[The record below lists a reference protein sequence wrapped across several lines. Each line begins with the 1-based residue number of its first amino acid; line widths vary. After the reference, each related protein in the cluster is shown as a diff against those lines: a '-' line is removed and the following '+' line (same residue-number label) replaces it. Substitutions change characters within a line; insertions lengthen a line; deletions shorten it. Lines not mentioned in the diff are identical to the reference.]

1 MRAVLLTLAGL
12 LLVAAGGMG
21 LYFGYG
27 SEAPVIAA
35 LSFASVIVGAIVLM
49 FGATGLFGE
58 KPAAVASVAKVRHEE
73 WQVHLLIQCLG
84 AVAAADGAV
93 SSDELA
99 TVSRICERLTG
110 SRIADEEIAAT
121 VAMLKGPAVAQKLA
135 TERERIS
142 PAMRQMMVKGCYL
155 VMMSDLSQSRKELG
169 KVHEIG
175 KALGFSTRE
184 IDDQIAMAGV

>member
-12 LLVAAGGMG
+12 LLVAAGGIG
-21 LYFGYG
+21 LYLGYG

-35 LSFASVIVGAIVLM
+35 LSFACVIVGAVVLM
-49 FGATGLFGE
+49 FGASGISAS
-58 KPAAVASVAKVRHEE
+58 KPAAVISIPKVRHEE
-73 WQVHLLIQCLG
+73 WQVHLLIQCMG

-93 SSDELA
+93 SPDELA
-99 TVSRICERLTG
+99 TVSRISERLTG
-110 SRIADEEIAAT
+110 SRIPDDEIAAT
-121 VAMLKGPAVAQKLA
+121 VAALKGPAVAARLA
-135 TERERIS
+135 SERERIS

-175 KALGFSTRE
+175 RALGFSARE